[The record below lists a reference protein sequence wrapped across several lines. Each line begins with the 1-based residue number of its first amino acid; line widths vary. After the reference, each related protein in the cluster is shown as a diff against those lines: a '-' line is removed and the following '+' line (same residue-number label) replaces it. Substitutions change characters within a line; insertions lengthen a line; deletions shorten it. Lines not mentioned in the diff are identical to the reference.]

1 MSVLGCRLNRST
13 QHPRNAYQTLAESPS
28 RFPAASDAKAPV
40 SRPQFCQRVLSAL
53 TDQASLQL
61 CNRGHLCEKEFPHRP
76 GGTLGRSQNT
86 RSTSL
91 ATSERSRSTLRVSRS
106 SFPKTSFAPTAF
118 AWERAAASLGRSDF
132 LPLSVSTYSAATVHR
147 PPLR

>member
-61 CNRGHLCEKEFPHRP
+61 CNRGHLCEEEFPHRARRDAWKVAEHQIDVA
-76 GGTLGRSQNT
+76 GH
-86 RSTSL
+86 
-91 ATSERSRSTLRVSRS
+91 ERAEQVHVTGKGLRRAWADPIFSRSPSRRTR
-106 SFPKTSFAPTAF
+106 P
-118 AWERAAASLGRSDF
+118 R
-132 LPLSVSTYSAATVHR
+132 LSTVPR
-147 PPLR
+147 